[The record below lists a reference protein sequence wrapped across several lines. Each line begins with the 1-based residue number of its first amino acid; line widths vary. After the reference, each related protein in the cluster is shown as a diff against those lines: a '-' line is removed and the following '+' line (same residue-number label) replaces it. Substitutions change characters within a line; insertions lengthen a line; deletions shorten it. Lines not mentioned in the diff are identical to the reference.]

1 MKTLNTLD
9 TKRIKKKPED
19 YAVFVV
25 FRTAQKALEI
35 AFWFKRHRDVKEKF
49 WKDKIHVWGGVISY
63 KDGGYRL
70 FGREGA
76 PDSELLP
83 EDIIQSVK
91 TKLEEICKTTSI
103 TIKEPL
109 SKKKK

>member
-1 MKTLNTLD
+1 
-9 TKRIKKKPED
+9 
-19 YAVFVV
+19 
-25 FRTAQKALEI
+25 
-35 AFWFKRHRDVKEKF
+35 
-49 WKDKIHVWGGVISY
+49 
-63 KDGGYRL
+63 
-70 FGREGA
+70 
-76 PDSELLP
+76 LLP